1 MTIVHA
7 KDDTFDAAVLQ
18 SEKPV
23 LVDFWATWC
32 GPCRALGPTLEEMAA
47 KYDDFQIVKVNV
59 DECRDLA
66 LRYGIEVIPTLLV
79 LKGGQ
84 VVNRAAGLMGEQEI
98 LALPHHRRRIRT
110 RPPAVLRTASLRCR
124 RDHR

>member
-1 MTIVHA
+1 MGYLVRPLPGFRPHA
-7 KDDTFDAAVLQ
+7 GGD
-18 SEKPV
+18 
-23 LVDFWATWC
+23 
-32 GPCRALGPTLEEMAA
+32 GA

-84 VVNRAAGLMGEQEI
+84 VVNRAAGLMGEPEI
-98 LALPHHRRRIRT
+98 LALVRG
-110 RPPAVLRTASLRCR
+110 
-124 RDHR
+124 

>member
-1 MTIVHA
+1 MAIIHA
-7 KDDTFDAAVLQ
+7 NEDNFNAAVLE
-18 SEKPV
+18 SAEPV

-32 GPCRALGPTLEEMAA
+32 GPCRALAPTLEEMAE

-79 LKGGQ
+79 FKGGQ
-84 VVNRAAGLMGEQEI
+84 VAKRSAGLMGEQEI
-98 LALPHHRRRIRT
+98 LALVRG
-110 RPPAVLRTASLRCR
+110 
-124 RDHR
+124 